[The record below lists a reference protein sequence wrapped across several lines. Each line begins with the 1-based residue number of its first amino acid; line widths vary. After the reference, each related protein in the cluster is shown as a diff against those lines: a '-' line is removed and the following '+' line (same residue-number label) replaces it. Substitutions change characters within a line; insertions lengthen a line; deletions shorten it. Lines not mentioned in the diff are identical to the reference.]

1 MVVLPI
7 IIISFVQGF
16 TEFLPISSQGHN
28 IFVANLIEYSEMEY
42 RRMNIIA
49 HFGSLLAIVIY
60 NYQLLIKLFFSINN
74 FFRTDLDSYAQLLR
88 NLIISSIPLMFF
100 GFIVANYMSQTHLD
114 SLKLVGF
121 SSIIFGLLLYIV
133 DTNCLTIK
141 SINTLNHKNA
151 FITGLFQ
158 AFAII
163 PGSSR
168 SGMTILG
175 LRMLGFN
182 RFDAASYSNILSIPA
197 ITGAVIFYFS
207 SEVQTQTL
215 TQFFFN
221 LESLLLFFF
230 SFIFSFCFIHLL
242 LTWVKKNTFSI
253 FIYYR
258 ILFGLVLLY
267 FGYNLNEIY
276 LM

>member
-28 IFVANLIEYSEMEY
+28 IFVANFIEYGEMEY
-42 RRMNIIA
+42 RKMNVIA
-49 HFGSLLAIVIY
+49 HFGSLFAIVIY
-60 NYQLLIKLFFSINN
+60 NYKLLIRLFLSINN

-100 GFIVANYMSQTHLD
+100 GYIIANYINETHLE
-114 SLKLVGF
+114 SLKIIGF
-121 SSIIFGLLLYIV
+121 SSIIFGLLLYII
-133 DTNCLTIK
+133 DTNCLTVK
-141 SINTLNHKNA
+141 SISTLNNKNA
-151 FITGLFQ
+151 FIVGFFQ
-158 AFAII
+158 ACAII

-168 SGMTILG
+168 SGMTIMG
-175 LRMLGFN
+175 LRILGFN
-182 RFDAASYSNILSIPA
+182 RYDSASYSNILSIPA

-207 SEVQTQTL
+207 NLDSTQVHSQDFL
-215 TQFFFN
+215 N
-221 LESLLLFFF
+221 LETFLLFFF

-242 LTWVKKNTFSI
+242 LSWVKNRTFGI

-258 ILFGLVLLY
+258 ILFGMILLF

>member
-1 MVVLPI
+1 MIVIPI
-7 IIISFVQGF
+7 IIISFIQGF

-28 IFVANLIEYSEMEY
+28 IFVAKLIDYNEMEY
-42 RRMNIIA
+42 RRMNVIA
-49 HFGSLLAIVIY
+49 HFGSLVAIVIY
-60 NYQLLIKLFFSINN
+60 NYRLLIRLFLSIKN

-100 GFIVANYMSQTHLD
+100 GYIISNYMNQTHLE
-114 SLKLVGF
+114 SLKLIGF
-121 SSIIFGLLLYIV
+121 SSIIFGVLLYIA

-141 SINTLNHKNA
+141 SISTLNNKNA
-151 FITGLFQ
+151 FTIGLFQ

-168 SGMTILG
+168 SGMTIMG
-175 LRMLGFN
+175 LRVLGFN

-207 SEVQTQTL
+207 DQDQIILKTQY
-215 TQFFFN
+215 FFN
-221 LESLLLFFF
+221 LESLFLFFF
-230 SFIFSFCFIHLL
+230 SFIFSFCFIHFL

-258 ILFGLVLLY
+258 ILFGIVLLY
-267 FGYNLNEIY
+267 FGYNFNETY